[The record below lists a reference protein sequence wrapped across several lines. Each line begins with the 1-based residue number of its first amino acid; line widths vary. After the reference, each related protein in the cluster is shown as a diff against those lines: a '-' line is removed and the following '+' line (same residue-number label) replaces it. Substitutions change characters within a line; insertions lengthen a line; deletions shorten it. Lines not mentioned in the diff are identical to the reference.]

1 VTSVP
6 DYNQRRGL
14 SGATPF
20 KVHIQNVGQHGKH
33 GAESFVMQSRAKQ
46 QAISRPASDVKG
58 HWRDIVEEVNVSGEV
73 VVTNYNRPAVVVL
86 SMERYA
92 KLKKDAISRD
102 PLAALRA
109 EFDQEL
115 AALRQPDAGQKLRK
129 IFAASP
135 AEIAKAA
142 NAAGRRKR

>member
-1 VTSVP
+1 MP
-6 DYNQRRGL
+6 
-14 SGATPF
+14 
-20 KVHIQNVGQHGKH
+20 
-33 GAESFVMQSRAKQ
+33 SRAKQ
-46 QAISRPASDVKG
+46 PAITRPSSDVKG
-58 HWRDIVEEVNVSGEV
+58 HWRDIVEEVNANGEV

-92 KLKKDAISRD
+92 KLKKDSASTD

-109 EFDQEL
+109 EFDEEL
-115 AALRQPDAGQKLRK
+115 AVLRQPNAGQRLRK

-142 NAAGRRKR
+142 NAPGRRKR